1 MWNSDGTAF
10 MVGLLS
16 PVLSLIGFD
25 CAVHM
30 SEEVKDAS
38 TTLPRAMMSAFVFN
52 AILGFVMAIT
62 LSFTLGDVES
72 ILASPTGFP
81 FIQLFY
87 NTTGSLAGASV
98 LTVIV
103 ILTLLSAAIA
113 EVATASRQLWS
124 FARDGGVPCSNWVG
138 RIQPNWNI
146 PLNAVM
152 ISLTVTTLLSLIN
165 IGSTAALNAILAL
178 TSVSLLTSYIIVI
191 GVVLLKR
198 FRGEP
203 LPHARWSLGKY
214 GALVNV
220 LALCYL
226 FAIYVFAFFPAVVNP
241 TAVEMNYAIV
251 IFGGIILF
259 AVVYYFIYGRKQ
271 YVPPVAL
278 VKREEYR

>member
-1 MWNSDGTAF
+1 
-10 MVGLLS
+10 
-16 PVLSLIGFD
+16 VL
-25 CAVHM
+25 
-30 SEEVKDAS
+30 
-38 TTLPRAMMSAFVFN
+38 
-52 AILGFVMAIT
+52 
-62 LSFTLGDVES
+62 
-72 ILASPTGFP
+72 
-81 FIQLFY
+81 
-87 NTTGSLAGASV
+87 
-98 LTVIV
+98 
-103 ILTLLSAAIA
+103 
-113 EVATASRQLWS
+113 
-124 FARDGGVPCSNWVG
+124 
-138 RIQPNWNI
+138 
-146 PLNAVM
+146 

-191 GVVLLKR
+191 SVVLLKR

-226 FAIYVFAFFPAVVNP
+226 FAIYVFAFFPAVAHP
-241 TAVEMNYAIV
+241 DAVGMNYAIV

-278 VKREEYR
+278 VKRDEYM

>member
-1 MWNSDGTAF
+1 

-38 TTLPRAMMSAFVFN
+38 TTLPRAMLSAFGFN
-52 AILGFVMAIT
+52 AILGFVMAVT

-72 ILASPTGFP
+72 ILSSPTGYP

-98 LTVIV
+98 LVVIV

-124 FARDGGVPCSNWVG
+124 FARDGGVPCSAWVG

-146 PLNAVM
+146 PLNAVL
-152 ISLTVTTLLSLIN
+152 IS
-165 IGSTAALNAILAL
+165 LNAILAL

-198 FRGEP
+198 VRHEP

-214 GALVNV
+214 GGVVNV

-241 TAVEMNYAIV
+241 SPVEMNYAIV

-271 YVPPVAL
+271 YIPPVAL
-278 VKREEYR
+278 VKREEFM

>member
-1 MWNSDGTAF
+1 

-38 TTLPRAMMSAFVFN
+38 TTLPRAMMSAFCFN
-52 AILGFVMAIT
+52 GLLGFVMAIT

-72 ILASPTGFP
+72 ILASPTGYP

-98 LTVIV
+98 LVVIV
-103 ILTLLSAAIA
+103 ILTLISAAIA

-124 FARDGGVPCSNWVG
+124 FARDGGVPFSHWVG

-146 PLNAVM
+146 PLNAVL

-191 GVVLLKR
+191 SVVLLKR
-198 FRGEP
+198 FRREP

-214 GALVNV
+214 GAVVNI
-220 LALCYL
+220 LALCFL
-226 FAIYVFAFFPAVVNP
+226 FAIYVFAFFPAAAHP
-241 TAVEMNYAIV
+241 DAVGMNYAIV

-278 VKREEYR
+278 VKRDGFM

>member
-1 MWNSDGTAF
+1 

-38 TTLPRAMMSAFVFN
+38 TTLPRAMLSAFAFN
-52 AILGFVMAIT
+52 ALLGFIMAIT
-62 LSFTLGDVES
+62 LSFTLGDPAS
-72 ILASPTGFP
+72 ILSSPTGYP
-81 FIQLFY
+81 FIALFH
-87 NTTGSLAGASV
+87 NTTHSLAGASV
-98 LTVIV
+98 LVAIV

-124 FARDGGVPCSNWVG
+124 FARDGGVPCSAWVG
-138 RIQPNWNI
+138 RINTNWNI
-146 PLNAVM
+146 PLNAVL
-152 ISLTVTTLLSLIN
+152 ISLSVTTLLSLIN

-198 FRGEP
+198 VRGER
-203 LPHARWSLGKY
+203 LPAARWSLGRW
-214 GALVNV
+214 GGVVNV

-226 FAIYVFAFFPAVVNP
+226 CGIYVFAFFPAVSGP
-241 TAVEMNYAIV
+241 SAVDMNYAIV
-251 IFGGIILF
+251 IFGGVVGF
-259 AVVYYFIYGRKQ
+259 AVGYYFVYGRDQ

-278 VKREEYR
+278 VRREECA